1 MNLTKTNETIGNFNV
16 TTLSRWMALMCAF
29 GIPWSN
35 GFFNFG
41 FYLMMI
47 FFTLSIRNYSH
58 LKETLKTPA
67 VIVALSLFTF
77 ILIKTC
83 FSIAPWEIGAYDL
96 IHYRKLLVIPFF
108 LILFTSIEQ
117 KKSLIISYCLGV
129 IVLMLP
135 TLIDG
140 LGFVNLIEHL
150 SFFRKNAAY
159 LVSQNGAP
167 NLVYWRNQIVH
178 GFHVSI
184 LFSAALMASFYY
196 KKYRSLLLILSALCA
211 ADLLFFIYGRM
222 ALISLFFSL
231 SVIALLHLRSK
242 KHLAI
247 MLATVLVATSSTY
260 FIIPSVKVRI
270 SSITNETSA
279 YINKSNIS
287 TSAGERFD
295 YWAVSLKMFKEY
307 PITGMGSGSFKK
319 QLEVTKD
326 PFFSNGRAHTH
337 NEFLTQLSQYGLIG
351 FILFVSLLIIT
362 IRNSR
367 KIKDKWLANLTT
379 TGTAIFALNCLTDSS
394 LHNDWEGWGF
404 VVIVSIACQQIK
416 IKKPLKQTCIS

>member
-1 MNLTKTNETIGNFNV
+1 MNFTKTHETIGNFNS
-16 TTLSRWMALMCAF
+16 TTLSRWMGLMCAF

-58 LKETLKTPA
+58 WKETFKTPA

-83 FSIAPWEIGAYDL
+83 FSIAPWKIGAYDL
-96 IHYRKLLVIPFF
+96 IHYRKLLVIPVF

-117 KKSLIISYCLGV
+117 KKSLITSYCLGI

-140 LGFVNLIEHL
+140 FGFGKLIDHL

-159 LVSQNGAP
+159 MISQNGAP

-196 KKYRSLLLILSALCA
+196 KKYRYLLLVLSALCA

-242 KHLAI
+242 KHVAI
-247 MLATVLVATSSTY
+247 MLATILVATSSTY

-279 YINKSNIS
+279 YINKSDIR
-287 TSAGERFD
+287 TSAGERLN

-337 NEFLTQLSQYGLIG
+337 NEYLTQLSQYGLIG
-351 FILFVSLLIIT
+351 FVLFVSLLIIT
-362 IRNSR
+362 LRNSR

-404 VVIVSIACQQIK
+404 VVIASIASQQIK
-416 IKKPLKQTCIS
+416 TKKSLTQKCIS

>member
-1 MNLTKTNETIGNFNV
+1 MNFTKTNETIGNFNL

-47 FFTLSIRNYSH
+47 FFTLSIRNYPNW
-58 LKETLKTPA
+58 KETLKTPA
-67 VIVALSLFTF
+67 AIVALSLFTF

-83 FSIAPWEIGAYDL
+83 FSIAPWKIGAYDL
-96 IHYRKLLVIPFF
+96 IHYRKLLVIPVF

-135 TLIDG
+135 TPIDG
-140 LGFVNLIEHL
+140 FGFGKLIEHL

-242 KHLAI
+242 KHFAI
-247 MLATVLVATSSTY
+247 MLATILVATSFAYSV
-260 FIIPSVKVRI
+260 IPSVKVRL
-270 SSITNETSA
+270 SSISHETSA
-279 YINKSNIS
+279 YQNKSDIH
-287 TSAGERFD
+287 TSAGERLQ
-295 YWAVSLKMFKEY
+295 YWVVSWEMFKEY

-319 QLEVTKD
+319 QLEVTND
-326 PFFSNGRAHTH
+326 PMFSNGRAHSH
-337 NEFLTQLSQYGLIG
+337 NEYLTQLSQYGLIG
-351 FILFVSLLIIT
+351 FILFVTLLIIT

-367 KIKDKWLANLTT
+367 QLEDKWLANLTT
-379 TGTAIFALNCLTDSS
+379 TGSAVFALNSLTDSS

-404 VVIVSIACQQIK
+404 VLIVSIACQQIK
-416 IKKPLKQTCIS
+416 INKPSKQPCIS